1 MNKKIF
7 KLELIGF
14 VFVSVLGTL
23 GHFIFEWSG
32 YNRIIG
38 MVFPVNEST
47 WEHLKLLFFPYLIWT
62 VIQYIL
68 MKEKSGVI
76 FSKAIGAITG
86 MTAIVSFYY
95 TYTGIIGKSVD
106 WLNILSFFIGVLTA
120 FVFDY
125 IMMRSEKFTSVFYD
139 CVGTGIFIAFI
150 ILFFLFTTAPPFIPL
165 FKDPINFSYG
175 I

>member
-7 KLELIGF
+7 RLELIGF
-14 VFVSVLGTL
+14 IFVSVLGTL
-23 GHFIFEWSG
+23 CHFIFEWSG

-38 MVFPVNEST
+38 MVVPVNEST
-47 WEHLKLLFFPYLIWT
+47 WEHLKLLFFPYLIWS
-62 VIQYIL
+62 VIQYVIT
-68 MKEKSGVI
+68 KEKAGII
-76 FSKAIGAITG
+76 FSKAIGAIIG

-95 TYTGIIGKSVD
+95 TYTGIIGRNIE
-106 WLNILSFFIGVLTA
+106 WLNILSFFIGVLAA
-120 FVFDY
+120 FICDY
-125 IMMRSEKFTSVFYD
+125 ILMRTEKFTSVFYD